1 MARAIAAAKPL
12 PAALPEARIDARM
25 AVIVD
30 VRCEDELLHL
40 VLANIDDQP
49 ALRVRAAFDRSIVD
63 ASGRDVTRL
72 ALFTRCEFL
81 APGRSIGTLLD
92 TRSGYFRRRQPARF
106 AVTLS
111 YRDAAGRAHEHLI
124 RHDLSIYKDLAL
136 VQSPAH

>member
-1 MARAIAAAKPL
+1 
-12 PAALPEARIDARM
+12 M

-30 VRCEDELLHL
+30 VLCEDELLHL

-72 ALFTRCEFL
+72 ALFARCEFL
-81 APGRSIGTLLD
+81 APGRSIRTLLD

-106 AVTLS
+106 AVMVS
-111 YRDAAGRAHEHLI
+111 YRDCANRARECLI

-136 VQSPAH
+136 VQPPVRAH

>member
-1 MARAIAAAKPL
+1 MARAVAVAKPL
-12 PAALPEARIDARM
+12 PDVRNEARM

-30 VRCEDELLHL
+30 VLCEDELLQL
-40 VLANIDDQP
+40 ALANIGDQP
-49 ALRVRAAFDRSIVD
+49 ALRVRATFDRSIVD

-81 APGRSIGTLLD
+81 APGRSIRTLLD
-92 TRSGYFRRRQPARF
+92 TRGGYFRRRQPARF
-106 AVTLS
+106 AVTLA
-111 YRDAAGRAHEHLI
+111 YRDAAGRAHEHRI

>member
-1 MARAIAAAKPL
+1 MARAVAATKP
-12 PAALPEARIDARM
+12 PPPYVGSEARM

-30 VRCEDELLHL
+30 VLCEDELLHL

-49 ALRVRAAFDRSIVD
+49 ALRVRATFDRSIVD

-81 APGRSIGTLLD
+81 GPGRIIRTLLD
-92 TRSGYFRRRQPARF
+92 TRGGYFRRRQPARF
-106 AVTLS
+106 AVTLA
-111 YRDAAGRAHEHLI
+111 YRDAAGRAHEHRI

>member
-1 MARAIAAAKPL
+1 MARAVVAAP
-12 PAALPEARIDARM
+12 PPPDVPHEARL

-30 VRCEDELLHL
+30 VLCEDELLHL

-49 ALRVRAAFDRSIVD
+49 AVRVRADFDRSIVD

-72 ALFTRCEFL
+72 ALFRRCEFL
-81 APGRSIGTLLD
+81 APGRRIRTLLD
-92 TRSGYFRRRQPARF
+92 TRGGYFRRRQPARF
-106 AVTLS
+106 TVTLK

-136 VQSPAH
+136 VGPTARVR

>member
-1 MARAIAAAKPL
+1 MARAVAAARPR
-12 PAALPEARIDARM
+12 PDAHVDARM

-30 VRCEDELLHL
+30 VLCEDELLHL
-40 VLANIDDQP
+40 VLASIDEQP
-49 ALRVRAAFDRSIVD
+49 ALRVRVAFDRPLLDVG
-63 ASGRDVTRL
+63 GRDVTRL

-81 APGRSIGTLLD
+81 APGRSIRTLLD

-111 YRDAAGRAHEHLI
+111 YRDVAGRAHQHLI

-136 VQSPAH
+136 VPPPAPAH

>member
-1 MARAIAAAKPL
+1 MARAVAATRPPPDAPH
-12 PAALPEARIDARM
+12 EARM

-30 VRCEDELLHL
+30 VLCEAELLHL
-40 VLANIDDQP
+40 VLVNIDVQP
-49 ALRVRAAFDRSIVD
+49 ALRVRAAFDRPLVD
-63 ASGRDVTRL
+63 ASGRDVNRL

-81 APGRSIGTLLD
+81 APGRSIRTLLD

-111 YRDAAGRAHEHLI
+111 YRDAAGRAHAHVI

-136 VQSPAH
+136 VPPPAPAH